1 MKQVE
6 GNTTRVRGAIGG
18 RRQLVLPED
27 TEDKPKT
34 AVCRILSQW
43 VEFWGDGAR
52 SGGPVLIRTIQ
63 ERIFFHSRT
72 RHLCYFAL
80 RGIVML

>member
-6 GNTTRVRGAIGG
+6 GNTSRVRGVIGG

-27 TEDKPKT
+27 TEDKPKS
-34 AVCRILSQW
+34 AVCRILAQR

-52 SGGPVLIRTIQ
+52 SGGPLLIRTIQ
-63 ERIFFHSRT
+63 DLFSQQDE
-72 RHLCYFAL
+72 AL
-80 RGIVML
+80 AISP